1 MVIFFFGNV
10 GILLCLL
17 FEATIFRCL
26 RQRCGCF
33 RNMQKQFESMD
44 AITDDY
50 YDEINLKFL
59 LNEYQRAKQDKKAV
73 RKILN
78 KMEDDDH

>member
-1 MVIFFFGNV
+1 
-10 GILLCLL
+10 
-17 FEATIFRCL
+17 
-26 RQRCGCF
+26 
-33 RNMQKQFESMD
+33 MQKQFESMD